1 MGPSENLRRTA
12 GYRDRELNETHPF
25 FLTKR
30 EGVKGTE
37 ATTPRTTIGS
47 PFSKHVLLSP
57 ALMGVLIQ
65 GGDIPRYG
73 VLSLEPPRNLL
84 FRDKAEPESCA
95 SGPIQGGSKRE
106 PVSFGNAWIVRK
118 LALYPSRQSDFQ
130 SGGFLGH
137 FRWRGSCFGS
147 R

>member
-30 EGVKGTE
+30 EGLKGTE

-57 ALMGVLIQ
+57 ALMGVLTQ

-73 VLSLEPPRNLL
+73 VLSPNLL
-84 FRDKAEPESCA
+84 GIFSSETRLSR
-95 SGPIQGGSKRE
+95 SR
-106 PVSFGNAWIVRK
+106 
-118 LALYPSRQSDFQ
+118 ALLVKYRAD
-130 SGGFLGH
+130 
-137 FRWRGSCFGS
+137 RNGS
-147 R
+147 RSRSVMPGSSES